1 MEIPGLIPNLC
12 KILFRTIDKKSL
24 TILRSYPEGI
34 KCFHLNKLK
43 LLNWG

>member
-24 TILRSYPEGI
+24 AILRSYPEGI
-34 KCFHLNKLK
+34 KCFHVNTLK
-43 LLNWG
+43 FTKWG